1 MSGWESSWDPELLEK
16 ENLTGAIVES
26 NPVTDRMPKLGG
38 DGRKKIYYLSLLVTF
53 GVLVVHPIGQPQLE
67 VRAQENQMKQSIKV
81 RLLGK
86 LTT

>member
-38 DGRKKIYYLSLLVTF
+38 DGRKKYITSLF
-53 GVLVVHPIGQPQLE
+53 W
-67 VRAQENQMKQSIKV
+67 
-81 RLLGK
+81 
-86 LTT
+86 